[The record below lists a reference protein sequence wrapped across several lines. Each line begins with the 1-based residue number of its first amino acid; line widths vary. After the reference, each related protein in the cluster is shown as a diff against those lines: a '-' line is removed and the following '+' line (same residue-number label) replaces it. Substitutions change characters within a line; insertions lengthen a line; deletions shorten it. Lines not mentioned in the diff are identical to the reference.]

1 MLRLRGKHLE
11 DIAMRFT
18 TAAIL
23 SAALIAP
30 ALGAERCLIADQID
44 GFSDAT
50 RDSVILSAHGRNF
63 RVEFAG
69 PCIGLDSA
77 ITVASVAA
85 TTCFTPGDKLRFED
99 GTGFPQIC
107 IARAVTYLPKDS
119 EKDAKTAP

>member
-1 MLRLRGKHLE
+1 
-11 DIAMRFT
+11 MRFT

-30 ALGAERCLIADQID
+30 ALSAERCLIADQID

-77 ITVASVAA
+77 ISVAA
-85 TTCFTPGDKLRFED
+85 VSATSCFTPGDKLKFED
-99 GTGFPQIC
+99 GTGFPQSC
-107 IARAVTYLPKDS
+107 IASAVTFVPKE
-119 EKDAKTAP
+119 EKKPAS